1 MSTWLR
7 IAHAGLTALACAVL
21 LTACSADNT
30 NHASSRLSMG
40 ASARNGAEN
49 QSPGAAKWQ
58 LSGSRIVAC
67 CCNTPC
73 PCRMNYKPTHCHGC
87 DATTPVHIE
96 KGSIDGVDMAG
107 VDYVIIGR
115 FFSEDEKTNWN
126 YVYVSDKASDAQ
138 MKALTKMLEDGAKAV
153 GEKGKYLAGDTIGM
167 RQVPIEWRK
176 SSDGRQWTVK
186 IPNILDLQTQAI
198 VLPGRTQPVK
208 SSGIFDDYGD
218 KFIHAHCIKHQYSDP
233 SINYSWKL
241 DGKQAN
247 QADFTLTSEQVAK
260 GGLTWAC
267 WSAHA
272 DLGDANKT
280 QYQEKAIGHE

>member
-1 MSTWLR
+1 MTSHLIVR
-7 IAHAGLTALACAVL
+7 HVAAAIASAIL
-21 LTACSADNT
+21 LTGCSSGR
-30 NHASSRLSMG
+30 SSQSSGPVNLG
-40 ASARNGAEN
+40 AR
-49 QSPGAAKWQ
+49 QSPEGSASKWK

-96 KGSIDGVDMAG
+96 KGDIDGVDMSG
-107 VDYVIIGR
+107 IDYVIIGR
-115 FFSEDEKTNWN
+115 FFAEDEKTNWN

-138 MKALTKMLEDGAKAV
+138 MQALGKMLEDGAKAV
-153 GEKGKYLAGDTIGM
+153 GEKGQYLVGQTVGM
-167 RQVPIEWRK
+167 RKVPIQWTK

-186 IPNILDLQTQAI
+186 IPNILDLQTKSI
-198 VLPGRTQPVK
+198 VLPGRKEPVK
-208 SSGIFDDYGD
+208 STGIFDDYGD
-218 KFIHAHCIKHQYSDP
+218 KFIHADCIKHQYNDP

-247 QADFTLTSEQVAK
+247 QADFTLTSDQVAK

-272 DLGDANKT
+272 DLGDADKT

>member
-1 MSTWLR
+1 MAAQNSTR
-7 IAHAGLTALACAVL
+7 
-21 LTACSADNT
+21 
-30 NHASSRLSMG
+30 MG
-40 ASARNGAEN
+40 AASNG
-49 QSPGAAKWQ
+49 QSGETLNWKI
-58 LSGSRIVAC
+58 SGWRIVAC

-96 KGSIDGVDMAG
+96 KGDINGVNMAG
-107 VDYVIIGR
+107 VDYVITGR
-115 FFSEDEKTNWN
+115 FFSEDPATNWN

-138 MKALTKMLEDGAKAV
+138 MKALQTMLEDGAMKV
-153 GEKGKYLAGDTIGM
+153 GDKMKYLAGEAKGM
-167 RQVPIEWRK
+167 RKVPMQFKK
-176 SSDGRQWTVK
+176 SSDGRNWTVH
-186 IPNILDLQTQAI
+186 IPGILDLQTRSI
-198 VLPGRTQPVK
+198 VLPGHKEPVK

-218 KFIHAHCIKHQYSDP
+218 KFIHADCVRHQYNDP

-241 DGKQAN
+241 DGKQCN
-247 QADFTLTSEQVAK
+247 QADFTITSQQVAA
-260 GGLTWAC
+260 GGLTWGC